1 MIGPDPSMANNAAA
15 MRQAF
20 DNSFVEAPRGETALF
35 DDFLAIRLGADRHV
49 LALADIARLLP
60 LKTVTRFP
68 SGVRELLGIAGIA
81 GAIVPVY
88 DLRALLGYPTADP
101 PRWMVI
107 AAALPVAL
115 AFDGFDGQFR
125 HPRDTGV
132 DPATLEASPQRAVL
146 RTASESRPIVPLAAI
161 LASIKSLA
169 RDGAS
174 QKER

>member
-1 MIGPDPSMANNAAA
+1 MIDPVPSMASSAAA

-20 DNSFVEAPRGETALF
+20 DHSFVEAPRAETAFF
-35 DDFLAIRLGADRHV
+35 DDFLAIRVGADPHV
-49 LALADIARLLP
+49 LALADIARLLA

-107 AAALPVAL
+107 AAAMPVAL

-125 HPRDTGV
+125 HPRETGA
-132 DPATLEASPQRAVL
+132 DPATLDAPRQRAVL
-146 RTASESRPIVPLAAI
+146 RIAGASRPIVPLASI
-161 LASIKSLA
+161 LATIKSLA